1 MRWNLRLT
9 SSETLYPNKRLS
21 VGYRVS
27 DEVRRRFHLKLWNVY
42 NFFVTYANLDAWR
55 PKAYSVERMAYS
67 KNVLDKWIL
76 IRLNQTLEIVTDSLE
91 KYDAYVASSEIER
104 FVDDLSLWYIRRSRD
119 RVGPA
124 ADSEMDKSAFYHT
137 TYYILH
143 NTSRLLA
150 PFVPF
155 IADLIYKNLTR
166 EESVHLS
173 SWLSAKILS
182 HNDIKLL
189 EEMQTARQV
198 VEKAH
203 AIRKEK
209 AIPVRQP
216 LISFSTTFK
225 PISKNLE
232 YLVKDEINVKSILW
246 NSKLDKL
253 DTKITKELEEEMRV
267 RELIRNIQEKRRSMN
282 LNLTQRVEVKNEW
295 LPSDIKLTQWLIKK
309 AQIERIGKGKFNVRL
324 SSKR

>member
-1 MRWNLRLT
+1 M
-9 SSETLYPNKRLS
+9 
-21 VGYRVS
+21 
-27 DEVRRRFHLKLWNVY
+27 
-42 NFFVTYANLDAWR
+42 
-55 PKAYSVERMAYS
+55 
-67 KNVLDKWIL
+67 
-76 IRLNQTLEIVTDSLE
+76 
-91 KYDAYVASSEIER
+91 
-104 FVDDLSLWYIRRSRD
+104 
-119 RVGPA
+119 
-124 ADSEMDKSAFYHT
+124 
-137 TYYILH
+137 
-143 NTSRLLA
+143 
-150 PFVPF
+150 
-155 IADLIYKNLTR
+155 
-166 EESVHLS
+166 
-173 SWLSAKILS
+173 
-182 HNDIKLL
+182 
-189 EEMQTARQV
+189 
-198 VEKAH
+198 EKAH

-246 NSKLDKL
+246 NSKLDEL